1 MRERERNSESTS
13 TCTVMCVVHHCLYV
27 CMRAQKSD
35 GNRGGCLLGR
45 EEQLL
50 MCLCICVY
58 TYLPISVCVCVRMC
72 VCVCASSAIIIRLYI
87 HHAPSQ
93 SALAGSGV
101 VTISEG

>member
-1 MRERERNSESTS
+1 MCE
-13 TCTVMCVVHHCLYV
+13 CVCAFMCVVHHCLYV
-27 CMRAQKSD
+27 CMRAQKAD
-35 GNRGGCLLGR
+35 GDRGGCLLGH

-50 MCLCICVY
+50 MCLCVCIY
-58 TYLPISVCVCVRMC
+58 TYLPMCVCAC
-72 VCVCASSAIIIRLYI
+72 VCVCSAIIIRVYI

>member
-1 MRERERNSESTS
+1 MSLRV
-13 TCTVMCVVHHCLYV
+13 CVCVVHHCLYV
-27 CMRAQKSD
+27 CMRAQKAD
-35 GNRGGCLLGR
+35 GDRGGCLLGH

-50 MCLCICVY
+50 MCLCVCVH
-58 TYLPISVCVCVRMC
+58 TYLPMFVHVCAL
-72 VCVCASSAIIIRLYI
+72 VCVCARVRRAIIIRVYI